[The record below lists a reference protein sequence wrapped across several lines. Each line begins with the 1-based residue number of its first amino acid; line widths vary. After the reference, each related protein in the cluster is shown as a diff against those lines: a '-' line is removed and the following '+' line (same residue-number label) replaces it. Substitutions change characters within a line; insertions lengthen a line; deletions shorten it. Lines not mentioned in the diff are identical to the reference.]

1 MSVTSCQLSIVVSS
15 SHQGPVKSSLLVD
28 RQSRRSP
35 QSNPAAG
42 STAIHRE
49 RDTRSSKTL
58 RKSCRRKFQ
67 RKQNDVSPY
76 KNNSVAGFLHVRP
89 TEWVEW
95 YDTYRATYAG
105 PVVGQAVPVRPMAA
119 GRQRPANV
127 RSRDLCVCHAIA
139 PQTRACRGVHNDG
152 QCVCVLV
159 LTHCRTRAT
168 IEPLLSRRTTVSP
181 PHAPRQAAER
191 CRPTAERR

>member
-1 MSVTSCQLSIVVSS
+1 MQSS
-15 SHQGPVKSSLLVD
+15 PRFSSTD
-28 RQSRRSP
+28 NQRRSP

-49 RDTRSSKTL
+49 RDTRSSKSL

-105 PVVGQAVPVRPMAA
+105 PVVGQGQAVPVRPMAA

-127 RSRDLCVCHAIA
+127 RSRNLCVPCYRTANESLSRCA
-139 PQTRACRGVHNDG
+139 QRWP
-152 QCVCVLV
+152 VCLCARVNPLPNQSY
-159 LTHCRTRAT
+159 HRTSPISAYNSLPSARTPPGRRTLQAYGRAT
-168 IEPLLSRRTTVSP
+168 IMTHMQWTDLL
-181 PHAPRQAAER
+181 
-191 CRPTAERR
+191 